1 MMLHGQGTPIIPAM
15 TSMTQTPAAAQATV
29 GMDAERAA
37 GEATNYWWLGVV
49 TGVMWL
55 LAALA
60 VLQFDQASVKT
71 VGVIIGCM
79 FLAAGTQQLVAAAIG
94 LGMPVLRLIFGLLFV
109 FCGLVALFNP
119 EETFAGV
126 ADTLGFLFLIV
137 AVSWMIEAFV
147 GGVRWF
153 RLCAAL
159 LMLAL
164 AFWTSGQFFV
174 DKAYV
179 LLVFAG
185 IWALLHGVTDIVA
198 AFFLRS
204 VKTALSA
211 EAP

>member
-15 TSMTQTPAAAQATV
+15 TSMTQRPAAAQATV
-29 GMDAERAA
+29 GMDAEHAA

-55 LAALA
+55 LAALV

-71 VGVIIGCM
+71 VGLIIGCM
-79 FLAAGTQQLVAAAIG
+79 FLAAGTQQFVAAAIG
-94 LGMPVLRLIFGLLFV
+94 LGVPVLRLIFGLLFV
-109 FCGLVALFNP
+109 VCGLVALFNP
-119 EETFAGV
+119 EDTFAGV

-147 GGVRWF
+147 GGVRWL

>member
-1 MMLHGQGTPIIPAM
+1 
-15 TSMTQTPAAAQATV
+15 
-29 GMDAERAA
+29 
-37 GEATNYWWLGVV
+37 
-49 TGVMWL
+49 MWL

-137 AVSWMIEAFV
+137 AVSWMVEAFV